1 MPFKVAKQKL
11 VDEFDRRYLEALLE
25 AHDNN
30 ISAAARAAGI
40 ERMSIYKMIRRLGLD
55 KTDAGNGS
63 DDDGEES
70 TDHR

>member
-1 MPFKVAKQKL
+1 V

-55 KTDAGNGS
+55 KTEVKNGNGHD
-63 DDDGEES
+63 DDDGDEES
-70 TDHR
+70 TGHQR

>member
-1 MPFKVAKQKL
+1 MF
-11 VDEFDRRYLEALLE
+11 E

-55 KTDAGNGS
+55 KETEDGEGTGTRGRAPTA
-63 DDDGEES
+63 DDDDEQDTNSGK
-70 TDHR
+70 